1 MSLPAYSVPNL
12 QYTVI
17 IAYSNHGFSASYLSD
32 AEKPRLV
39 TRWSDAFEWFP
50 LRDLYS
56 FGWYTQVIAH
66 LQLPNLGTTPKTPK
80 KIKKWNHSLNI
91 TGFDNHVTRRD
102 PVRSF
107 CHSGRHPWSMPY
119 SSFCEMDNVIIK

>member
-1 MSLPAYSVPNL
+1 VPNL

-17 IAYSNHGFSASYLSD
+17 IAYSNHGISASYLSV

-66 LQLPNLGTTPKTPK
+66 LELFNSFFAHLGTTPKTTKK
-80 KIKKWNHSLNI
+80 KIKKWNHSLEHHRI
-91 TGFDNHVTRRD
+91 
-102 PVRSF
+102 
-107 CHSGRHPWSMPY
+107 
-119 SSFCEMDNVIIK
+119 